1 MKAVSL
7 PKWIL
12 DIKIKINEKNSMKI
26 NKIRIE
32 FTAFTALNKTFL
44 VF

>member
-1 MKAVSL
+1 
-7 PKWIL
+7 
-12 DIKIKINEKNSMKI
+12 MKI

-44 VF
+44 VFLSNKDN